1 MMRWLVVLVLVGFGF
16 ACDGDSERNEANLLL
31 TRLEAIRSD
40 DLGEWRRKVDS
51 LEAMPL
57 EFEGNQSVRDK
68 CHAMHDALL
77 RAEEATDE
85 ARQMMDRLEAGQ
97 EGDPQVVADALARSE
112 AAIAE
117 TRDLR
122 RPCEDAHAELKTR
135 FASQREGS

>member
-1 MMRWLVVLVLVGFGF
+1 MTRALFILGALALV

-57 EFEGNQSVRDK
+57 EFEGNQAVRDK

-77 RAEEATDE
+77 RAEEATEE
-85 ARQMMDRLEAGQ
+85 ARTVMDRLEAGG
-97 EGDPQVVADALARSE
+97 EGDPATVAEALERSE

-117 TRDLR
+117 TRSLR
-122 RPCEDAHAELKTR
+122 QPCESAHAELRAR
-135 FASQREGS
+135 FGSSREGS

>member
-1 MMRWLVVLVLVGFGF
+1 MRVLVVLVLGFVV

-57 EFEGNQSVRDK
+57 EFEGNQAVRDK

-77 RAEEATDE
+77 RAEEATEE
-85 ARQMMDRLEAGQ
+85 ARQMMDTLEAGG

-122 RPCEDAHAELKTR
+122 RPCENAHAELKTR

>member
-1 MMRWLVVLVLVGFGF
+1 MTRALLILGALTLA

-57 EFEGNQSVRDK
+57 EFEGNQDVRDK

-77 RAEEATDE
+77 RAEESTEE
-85 ARQMMDRLEAGQ
+85 ARAMMDRLEAGG
-97 EGDPQVVADALARSE
+97 EGDPATVAEALARSE
-112 AAIAE
+112 SAISE
-117 TRDLR
+117 TRELR
-122 RPCEDAHAELKTR
+122 QPCENAKAELETR
-135 FASQREGS
+135 FASRRGEGS

>member
-1 MMRWLVVLVLVGFGF
+1 MTRALIFLGALALF

-57 EFEGNQSVRDK
+57 EFEGNEDVRDK

-77 RAEEATDE
+77 RAEEATAE
-85 ARQMMDRLEAGQ
+85 ARSMMDRLEAGE
-97 EGDPQVVADALARSE
+97 EGDPATVAEALARSE

-117 TRDLR
+117 TRELR
-122 RPCEDAHAELKTR
+122 QPCESARAELRTR
-135 FASQREGS
+135 FASQREGQ

>member
-1 MMRWLVVLVLVGFGF
+1 MLVLLVVLGF

-31 TRLEAIRSD
+31 TRLEGIRGG
-40 DLGEWRRKVDS
+40 DLEEWRRRVDS

-57 EFEGNQSVRDK
+57 EFEGNRAVRDK

-77 RAEEATDE
+77 RAEEATEE
-85 ARQMMDRLEAGQ
+85 ARRTMDQLEAGQ
-97 EGDPQVVADALARSE
+97 EGDPETVAQALARSE

-122 RPCEDAHAELKTR
+122 RPCEDAQAELKTR
-135 FASQREGS
+135 FASQRGGS

>member
-1 MMRWLVVLVLVGFGF
+1 MRVLVVLGLLGFVV

-57 EFEGNQSVRDK
+57 EFEGNQAVRDK

-77 RAEEATDE
+77 RAEEATEE
-85 ARQMMDRLEAGQ
+85 ARQMMDTLEAGG

-122 RPCEDAHAELKTR
+122 RPCENAHAELKTR

>member
-1 MMRWLVVLVLVGFGF
+1 MRVLVVLVLGFVV

-57 EFEGNQSVRDK
+57 EFEGNQAVRDK

-77 RAEEATDE
+77 RAEEATEE
-85 ARQMMDRLEAGQ
+85 ARQMMDTLEAGG

>member
-1 MMRWLVVLVLVGFGF
+1 MTRALIILGALALV

-40 DLGEWRRKVDS
+40 DLGQWRRKVDS

-57 EFEGNQSVRDK
+57 EFEGNQDVRDK

-77 RAEEATDE
+77 RAEEATEE
-85 ARQMMDRLEAGQ
+85 ARGMMDRLEAGE
-97 EGDPQVVADALARSE
+97 EGDPATVAEALARSE

-117 TRDLR
+117 TRSLR
-122 RPCEDAHAELKTR
+122 EPCENAKAELKTR
-135 FASQREGS
+135 FASGRGEGS